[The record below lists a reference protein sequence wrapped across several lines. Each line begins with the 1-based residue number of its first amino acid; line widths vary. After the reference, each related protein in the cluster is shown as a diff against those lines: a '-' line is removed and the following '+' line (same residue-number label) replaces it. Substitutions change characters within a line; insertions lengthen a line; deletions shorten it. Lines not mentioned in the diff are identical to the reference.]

1 MLLTIS
7 VLSAVAVAVQQID
20 TATTGTTGKPL
31 KYDRRIIIVS
41 DGRGSLDTGDL
52 DAITS
57 KLKDY
62 DPPVEVV
69 LL

>member
-1 MLLTIS
+1 M
-7 VLSAVAVAVQQID
+7 LSAVAVAVQQID
-20 TATTGTTGKPL
+20 AATTGTTGKPL
-31 KYDRRIIIVS
+31 KYDRRIIIVT
-41 DGRGSLDTGDL
+41 DGRGSLDTGDM
-52 DAITS
+52 DAITG

>member
-1 MLLTIS
+1 M
-7 VLSAVAVAVQQID
+7 SAVAVAVQQID
-20 TATTGTTGKPL
+20 SATTGATGKPL
-31 KYDRRIIIVS
+31 KYDRRIIIVT
-41 DGRGSLDTGDL
+41 DGRGQIDTSDM

-62 DPPVEVV
+62 EPPVEIV